1 MAKEKHTKVEITQT
15 KSTISQTLRQKRTIS
30 ALGLGKINKTA
41 MKTLTTHIKAGKSE
55 ANELLEMLKTVDNS
69 TVPDSK
75 GRKTRSTA
83 RRRQ

>member
-1 MAKEKHTKVEITQT
+1 VEVERKYGDMEMQLDA
-15 KSTISQTLRQKRTIS
+15 LRAAI
-30 ALGLGKINKTA
+30 A
-41 MKTLTTHIKAGKSE
+41 TLTTHIKAGKSE